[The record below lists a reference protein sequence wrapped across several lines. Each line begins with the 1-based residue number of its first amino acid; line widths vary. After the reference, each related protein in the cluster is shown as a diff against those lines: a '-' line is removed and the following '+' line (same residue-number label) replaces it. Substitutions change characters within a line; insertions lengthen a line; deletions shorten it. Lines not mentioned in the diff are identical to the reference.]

1 VLQRIE
7 VEVGHREPS
16 VRELFRAASELAV
29 QRPLV
34 VHRDATGSKSLPS
47 LGGKVADDSAV

>member
-1 VLQRIE
+1 MLQRIE
-7 VEVGHREPS
+7 TEVGRREPS

-34 VHRDATGSKSLPS
+34 VHRGAGGSKSLS
-47 LGGKVADDSAV
+47 ALGGKVADDSAV